1 MDLKNFTWSVDA
13 DGIALLTWD
22 MKDKSMNVIDESV
35 GQDLNAAIDAVVA
48 DPAIK
53 GCVITS
59 GKDTFSAGA
68 DLTMLERS
76 GKAYAANVKAKGEEA
91 AMVAFFE
98 DSRSLS
104 LILRKLETC
113 GKPFVAAINGMCL
126 GGAFEIALAS
136 HARIASDNPKL
147 RVGLPEVKVGLF
159 PGAGGTQ
166 RVPRMTATQD
176 ALQMLLKGDQLKAD
190 RAKAMGLIDDVV
202 PAATLVEA
210 AKARLKA
217 GVDPQ
222 KPWDK
227 PKFRLPSGPVYS
239 AAGMMTWPP
248 ANAIYRRETYD
259 NFPGARAIMQ
269 VVYEGLQV
277 PMDTALRIESRHFA
291 HVLRSPQAQAMIR
304 SLFVSMGALGK
315 GLRRPQGV
323 PPAKLGTVGVL
334 GAGFMGA
341 SIAYVTA
348 LAGMDVILLDRD
360 MESAEKG
367 KAHSH
372 KLVTDQ
378 INKGRSTSAARDALL
393 AKIKPTA
400 DYADLAGCDLI
411 VEAVFEDPAVKA
423 DVIKKAEAAIR
434 PDCIFASNTSTLPIT
449 GLAKNSV
456 RPDQFIGIH
465 FFSPVDKMMLVETIM
480 AEKTGDRALATAL
493 DYVKAIKKTPI
504 VVNDTRGFYVNR
516 CVGNYIKEAHL
527 LLMEG
532 VPPAMIDNLAKQ
544 AGMPVGPLTLNDEVA
559 IDLGLKILK
568 ATKIQVGAQAVDP
581 SQEKLLTFLV
591 ESQGRVGKKA
601 KKGFYDYP
609 DTGKKSIWPGL
620 KEFVGKQIAPEDVDR
635 QEVIDRLLVTT
646 ALEAARCV
654 EEGVVTDPR
663 EADVGSI
670 LGFGFAPWSG
680 GTLSYIDMTGTKAFV
695 AKCDAL
701 AAKFGDRFA
710 PNKLLREMAA
720 SGETFYGRMAQKK
733 AAA

>member
-1 MDLKNFTWSVDA
+1 MNLKNFTWDLDS
-13 DGIALLTWD
+13 DGLGVLTWD

-35 GQDLNAAIDAVVA
+35 GQDLNAAIDAIVA
-48 DPAIK
+48 DPAVK
-53 GCVITS
+53 GVVLTS
-59 GKDTFSAGA
+59 AKDTFSGGA
-68 DLTMLERS
+68 DLTMLERM
-76 GKAYAANVKAKGEEA
+76 GATLKANFKAKGPDA
-91 AMVAFFE
+91 AMVDFFE
-98 DSRSLS
+98 QTRQFSLV
-104 LILRKLETC
+104 IRKLETC
-113 GKPFVAAINGMCL
+113 GKPFVAAITGMCL
-126 GGAFEIALAS
+126 GGGFEITLGC

-166 RVPRMTATQD
+166 RVPRMADIQSS
-176 ALQMLLKGDQLKAD
+176 LQMLLKGDQLKAD
-190 RAKAMGLIDDVV
+190 RAKAMNLIDEIV
-202 PAATLVEA
+202 PADKLIEA

-217 GVDPQ
+217 GVDPV

-227 PKFRLPSGPVYS
+227 PKFKQPSGPIYS
-239 AAGMMTWPP
+239 AAGMMVWPP

-259 NFPGARAIMQ
+259 NFPGARAIMSC
-269 VVYEGLQV
+269 VYEGLLV
-277 PMDTALRIESRHFA
+277 PFDTALKIESRYFA
-291 HVLRSPQAQAMIR
+291 HVLRQPQAHAMIR
-304 SLFVSMGALGK
+304 SLFLSLGALGK
-315 GLRRPQGV
+315 GLRRPAGV
-323 PPAKLGTVGVL
+323 PPTSLKKVGVI

-348 LAGMDVILLDRD
+348 QAGMDVVLIDRD
-360 MESAEKG
+360 QESADKG

-372 KLVTDQ
+372 KLMTDQ
-378 INKGRSTSAARDALL
+378 VNKGRATSAQREALL
-393 AKIKPTA
+393 AKITA
-400 DYADLAGCDLI
+400 TPDYAALADVDLVI
-411 VEAVFEDPAVKA
+411 EAVFEDPAVKA
-423 DVIKKAEAAIR
+423 EVIKKAEAAIR
-434 PDCIFASNTSTLPIT
+434 PDVIFASNTSTLPIT
-449 GLAKNSV
+449 GLAQNSV

-480 AEKTGDRALATAL
+480 AEKTGDKALATAL
-493 DYVKAIKKTPI
+493 DYVKAIRKTPI

-527 LLMEG
+527 MVMEG
-532 VPPAMIDNLAKQ
+532 VPPIMVDNLAKQ

-568 ATKIQVGAQAVDP
+568 ATKAQVGSQAVDP
-581 SQEKLLTFLV
+581 QQEKLLTFLV
-591 ESQGRVGKKA
+591 EQEGRVGKKA

-609 DTGKKSIWPGL
+609 DTGKKTIWPGL
-620 KEFVGKQIAPEDVDR
+620 KTFVGTQQDPDTIDR
-635 QEVIDRLLVTT
+635 QEIIDRLLITT

-680 GTLSYIDMTGTKAFV
+680 GTLSYIDNIGAKAFV

-701 AAKFGDRFA
+701 AAKHGDRFA

-720 SGETFYGRMAQKK
+720 KGETFYGRMAPQK